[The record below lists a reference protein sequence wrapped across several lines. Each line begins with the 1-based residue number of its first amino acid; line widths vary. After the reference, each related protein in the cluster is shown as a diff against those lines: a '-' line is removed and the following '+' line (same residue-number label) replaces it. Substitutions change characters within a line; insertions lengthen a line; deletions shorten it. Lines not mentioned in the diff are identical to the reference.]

1 MQKAKDIEHGA
12 GKRAGKHERVAL
24 ACQGGDSLG
33 AYHIGVYKAM
43 DEAGYIPSMISGIS
57 IGAFTAAILAGNE
70 PEKRV
75 SKLMEFWDYIS
86 WPELGF
92 FQDTI
97 PILPDFAD
105 EIKRYHNTLSSLQ
118 GFVYGQPHFFLPRV
132 PAPQMQFKG
141 TVGATSYYDTA
152 VLRDTLLKFVDFDL
166 INAKKTRLLLG
177 AVKVKTGE
185 LVFFDN
191 ADTNTKIEPE
201 HVMASGSMPPGFPG
215 TRIDD
220 DLYWDGGC
228 VSNTP
233 LDAILNAEPKERTLT
248 FMVDLFN
255 PVGEEPKSMD
265 DVTSRSKDILYAS
278 RTASH
283 IDHVSRIHNLS
294 KSLSHVIGLLPG
306 EVKGGKLADEVKSLA
321 TGLDF
326 DIVHLVY
333 KAPPYEVPTKDCEFS
348 KSSIKDRMDHGYHD
362 MKKALEHSPWL
373 EPRHP
378 YVGSK
383 VYKYVNGMHKE
394 V

>member
-1 MQKAKDIEHGA
+1 MQKVKDTEHNT
-12 GKRAGKHERVAL
+12 GKHAEKHERIAL
-24 ACQGGDSLG
+24 ACQGGGSLG

-75 SKLMEFWDYIS
+75 SKLTEFWDYIS

-92 FQDTI
+92 FNDTI
-97 PILPDFAD
+97 PLFPDFAD
-105 EIKRYHNTLSSLQ
+105 DIKRYHNTLSSLQ
-118 GFVYGQPHFFLPRV
+118 GFVYGQPHFFFPRV
-132 PAPQMQFKG
+132 VVPQLQVKG
-141 TVGATSYYDTA
+141 TDGATSYYNTG

-185 LVFFDN
+185 LEFFDN
-191 ADTNTKIEPE
+191 ADRKIEPE

-215 TRIDD
+215 IRIGD

-233 LDAILNAEPKERTLT
+233 LDAILNAEPKESTLT

-278 RTASH
+278 RTFNH
-283 IDHVSRIHNLS
+283 IEHVSRIHNLS

-306 EVKGGKLADEVKSLA
+306 GFKSSDLAGEVKSLA
-321 TGLDF
+321 VELDF

-348 KSSIKDRMDHGYHD
+348 KSSIRDRMDHGYHD
-362 MKKALEHSPWL
+362 MKQALQHCPWL
-373 EPRHP
+373 EPRHS
-378 YVGSK
+378 YIGSK
-383 VYKYVNGMHKE
+383 VYKYVNGIHK
-394 V
+394 